1 MNTTTTPLI
10 RHTTKV
16 ISAKMSASCR
26 ISCRLECD
34 SDTVPPSHSPALPL
48 SLCLCL
54 SGQRQARPGSEA
66 KAERCR
72 LSWVMPSVRPV
83 VDVYSPYESCDPQR
97 SEVFWAAVST
107 RRSSN
112 FTPSWLGGGSYFQWV
127 CLGAWVDSFFFTVFF
142 PCVQLLHW
150 LCPIIK
156 SKCNTVPKRLKNK
169 HALRANAA
177 VKTTTYA
184 AKKCHVL
191 FQIILVSRINS
202 P

>member
-112 FTPSWLGGGSYFQWV
+112 FTPSWLGG
-127 CLGAWVDSFFFTVFF
+127 
-142 PCVQLLHW
+142 
-150 LCPIIK
+150 
-156 SKCNTVPKRLKNK
+156 
-169 HALRANAA
+169 
-177 VKTTTYA
+177 
-184 AKKCHVL
+184 VL
-191 FQIILVSRINS
+191 FSMGLSWCVGRFIFFYCVFSLCATSSLTLSHNQKQVQHCSKAAQK
-202 P
+202 